1 MNDADYKIN
10 SFLKQEIKV
19 VQELKG
25 NLLNS
30 TPGFPFD
37 HEMKGSLNM
46 LCCPKDI
53 SEFSITLPSLLSEKT
68 KLSVSIS
75 LSLLIYTRKQKWNKC
90 EFSSITAFEL
100 VFTDSFQIEIGMLSV
115 CFSGKSKKRE
125 PLKKNILR
133 KEENQNKL
141 KQVYFIKKCH
151 LLQILSKMNKN
162 GL

>member
-1 MNDADYKIN
+1 MIQETDNMNDADYKIN

-37 HEMKGSLNM
+37 HEMEGSLNM

-75 LSLLIYTRKQKWNKC
+75 LSLIIYTRKQKWNKC
-90 EFSSITAFEL
+90 EFSSITAFKL
-100 VFTDSFQIEIGMLSV
+100 VFTDSFQIEIGMLSD

-125 PLKKNILR
+125 PLEKYF
-133 KEENQNKL
+133 EEGREP
-141 KQVYFIKKCH
+141 KQT
-151 LLQILSKMNKN
+151 QT
-162 GL
+162 GLFY

>member
-37 HEMKGSLNM
+37 HEMEGSLNM

-68 KLSVSIS
+68 KLSVSTS
-75 LSLLIYTRKQKWNKC
+75 LSLLIYTRKQKLKNVN
-90 EFSSITAFEL
+90 L
-100 VFTDSFQIEIGMLSV
+100 VASQPLSWSLLTL
-115 CFSGKSKKRE
+115 F
-125 PLKKNILR
+125 
-133 KEENQNKL
+133 KL
-141 KQVYFIKKCH
+141 KLEC
-151 LLQILSKMNKN
+151 
-162 GL
+162 